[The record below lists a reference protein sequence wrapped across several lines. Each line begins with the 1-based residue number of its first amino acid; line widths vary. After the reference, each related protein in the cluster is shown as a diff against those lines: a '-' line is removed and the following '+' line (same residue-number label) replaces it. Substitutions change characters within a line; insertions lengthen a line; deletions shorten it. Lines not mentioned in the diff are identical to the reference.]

1 MAQFIKVAKESEL
14 PEHDGSL
21 EEVEGK
27 GTLVEVEGNRIA
39 LFNLDG
45 EVFAIDDPC
54 AHEGG
59 PLSEG
64 TVQGDEVVCPWCS
77 SRFSIM
83 SGEARALPAMENVAS
98 YEVRVTDGDVEVEV

>member
-1 MAQFIKVAKESEL
+1 MAQFVKVAKMSEL

-27 GTLVEVEGNRIA
+27 GTLVEIEGKRIA

-45 EVFAIDDPC
+45 EVFAIDDTC
-54 AHEGG
+54 THEGG

-64 TVQGDEVVCPWCS
+64 TVQGDQVVCPWHG
-77 SRFSIM
+77 SRFSIV
-83 SGEARALPAMENVAS
+83 SGEAKALPAMEDVAS
-98 YEVRVTDGDVEVEV
+98 YTVRVTDDDVEVEV